1 MVSTQ
6 FIPISY
12 RTTDSL
18 NTGCP
23 IDGRDTLRLMAPKR
37 ERTAFGARLYKART
51 HAQLTQPQLA
61 KAAGMA
67 QSTLG
72 ELEYD
77 GNGSSYTAQ
86 LAKACGVRAEWLS
99 EGIGE
104 MLERETLSPA
114 VAEVARAID
123 QLPERWRNWVLR
135 ATQEAIEL
143 AHQANSPNGDGLGQ
157 GDEVHTKAQQGRP
170 HKRIASR

>member
-1 MVSTQ
+1 
-6 FIPISY
+6 
-12 RTTDSL
+12 
-18 NTGCP
+18 
-23 IDGRDTLRLMAPKR
+23 MAPKR

-104 MLERETLSPA
+104 MLESEALSPD
-114 VAEVARAID
+114 VAEVAQAIN
-123 QLPERWRNWVLR
+123 QLPAKWRDWVLR
-135 ATQEAIEL
+135 NTREAIVL
-143 AHQANSPNGDGLGQ
+143 ANEATSPNGDGLGHR
-157 GDEVHTKAQQGRP
+157 DEASDKDRQGRP